1 MKWKNVMLVKII
13 FTLII
18 CVYSDALFN
27 LNEQFIATY
36 DRTRNHLI
44 SMIDP
49 LIICNADNAIII
61 HRGKRFEVQ
70 VIPKLYHDLKAISH
84 IPLKIYL
91 TLMFNFGNLSDDNY
105 IQLKQYLQDIHSL
118 RNFIQFP
125 SHIQKN
131 QYDIIDLS
139 TEYLRVILKTKFVDK
154 NQLKEFCQ
162 QSRILFSINIE
173 LAARIHLDM
182 LDSKIRPW
190 YQNHFNDTER
200 KSLKVLITG
209 SKTAR
214 YGFLAKA
221 YFFTLLG
228 EQHEGKHIIFA
239 ESIDNEPKALEILGV
254 WLLDAKASKYFFNGD
269 SERLH
274 RDVLA
279 DAAQTHVK
287 RLFQKSKCLLS
298 V

>member
-1 MKWKNVMLVKII
+1 MLVKII
-13 FTLII
+13 FTSII
-18 CVYSDALFN
+18 YVYSDALFN
-27 LNEQFIATY
+27 LNEKFITTY

-44 SMIDP
+44 SMINP
-49 LIICNADNAIII
+49 LIICNEDNAIII
-61 HRGKRFEVQ
+61 HRGKRFEEQ
-70 VIPKLYHDLKAISH
+70 VIPKLYHDVKSISH

-91 TLMFNFGNLSDDNY
+91 TLMFNLGNLSNDNY
-105 IQLKQYLQDIHSL
+105 IELKQYLQDIRSL
-118 RNFIQFP
+118 RNSFQFP
-125 SHIQKN
+125 SHIQKT

-139 TEYLRVILKTKFVDK
+139 IEYLRVILKTKFVDK
-154 NQLKEFCQ
+154 IQLKKFCQ
-162 QSRILFSINIE
+162 QARILFSINIE

-200 KSLKVLITG
+200 KSLKVLILG

-221 YFFTLLG
+221 YFFTLLE
-228 EQHEGKHIIFA
+228 EQDEGKHIVFA
-239 ESIDNEPKALEILGV
+239 ESIDNEQKALEILGA
-254 WLLDAKASKYFFNGD
+254 WILDAEASNNFFDGD
-269 SERLH
+269 TERLH

-279 DAAQTHVK
+279 DAAKTHVK
-287 RLFQKSKCLLS
+287 QLFEKSKCSLS